1 MNQITDGEKAVID
14 SNMKLQQEV
23 RRLQDEL
30 SNARE
35 QRNSIKETM
44 DAIITAFFR
53 NGATSPN
60 VTAECFEAGVT
71 YEIVQNNGFFT
82 IKRTEEEEEREGGL
96 KEWRINAGSRGRMKS
111 LRR

>member
-1 MNQITDGEKAVID
+1 MITDADMAVID

-23 RRLQDEL
+23 RRLNDEL
-30 SNARE
+30 SNVRE
-35 QRNSIKETM
+35 QRDSIKGTL

-82 IKRTEEEEEREGGL
+82 IKRNEEEEEREWGL
-96 KEWRINAGSRGRMKS
+96 REWSIREGNRGRMLK
-111 LRR
+111 LPR